1 MFGKTLDFGAK
12 RDLRGAFEFFVAHL
26 VVIAGV
32 STVLVHFLG
41 MVGAVHAT
49 GGFFDG
55 GEVYTMIG
63 SLFVMW
69 LGGMVLSKRGQT
81 SDILSILV
89 VAAGVYLAWTTGVML
104 GLVPVALLTTMGK

>member
-1 MFGKTLDFGAK
+1 MFGKSLDFGAK
-12 RDLRGAFEFFVAHL
+12 RDLRGALEFFVAHL
-26 VVIAGV
+26 VVLVGV

-41 MVGAVHAT
+41 MVGAAKDV

-55 GEVYTMIG
+55 GQMYTLIG

-69 LGGMVLSKRGQT
+69 LGGMILTKRGQT

-89 VAAGVYLAWTTGVML
+89 VAAGVYLAWTTGVMI
-104 GLVPVALLTTMGK
+104 GLVPIALLTTMGK